1 MSDSKPGFRTD
12 CAVDATM
19 SIIGGKWKPTV
30 LCKLIVKGDMRF
42 SELAEEIP
50 QVSSKVLANQL
61 RELERDGLVFRTES
75 AEPPVRVTYGVTERG
90 MTLAP
95 ALAALAEW
103 ALGNLPMNMV
113 RLDDD
118 MRAGDAGDWD

>member
-118 MRAGDAGDWD
+118 MRTGDAGNRD

>member
-30 LCKLIVKGDMRF
+30 LCKLIVKGDMQF

-118 MRAGDAGDWD
+118 MRTGDAGNRD

>member
-19 SIIGGKWKPTV
+19 SIIGGRWKPTV

-118 MRAGDAGDWD
+118 MRAGDAGGRD

>member
-1 MSDSKPGFRTD
+1 
-12 CAVDATM
+12 
-19 SIIGGKWKPTV
+19 
-30 LCKLIVKGDMRF
+30 MRF

-118 MRAGDAGDWD
+118 MRAGDAGGRD

>member
-75 AEPPVRVTYGVTERG
+75 AEPPVRVTYGVTERD

-118 MRAGDAGDWD
+118 MRTGDAGDRD

>member
-118 MRAGDAGDWD
+118 MRAGDAGGRD

>member
-118 MRAGDAGDWD
+118 MRAGDAGDRD

>member
-118 MRAGDAGDWD
+118 MRTGDAGDRD